1 MRVGINALLCGHG
14 QNYRRTGVSRY
25 VDKLLGPM
33 GSLASDLELTAYV
46 DSKAAAAGWPNVSLR
61 PSRVPVANPAARIA
75 WEMTALPLQ
84 TRQDNIDIFHGTVNT
99 LPYGLRAAKV
109 VTVHDLAFM
118 RFPNQVTKKRY
129 HYLKFMVGSS
139 VRRADLVLTPSEA
152 TRRDVAE
159 FCGIDADRVVVTP
172 LGVDPGFQPP
182 SLQQVTAIRERFG
195 LVRPYI
201 LTVGTI
207 EPRKNLARLV
217 QAFAQVSGEF
227 PHDLVLVGPEGW
239 LMDEIEGAIATS
251 GIAERVRRI
260 GFADDAALVAL
271 YGGADAVA
279 MPSLYEG
286 FGLPLLEAMASGA
299 PVLTSNVSA
308 LPEVAGEAAELVD
321 PTSVESIAEG
331 LSALLGSESRRD
343 SLRRFG
349 LERAAQFTW
358 DRTAALTVAGYQ
370 RVAT

>member
-1 MRVGINALLCGHG
+1 
-14 QNYRRTGVSRY
+14 
-25 VDKLLGPM
+25 
-33 GSLASDLELTAYV
+33 LTAYV
-46 DSKAAAAGWPNVSLR
+46 DSKVPSAGWPTVSLR
-61 PSRVPVANPAARIA
+61 PSRIPVANPAARIA
-75 WEMTALPLQ
+75 WELAVLPLQ
-84 TRQDNIDIFHGTVNT
+84 TRRDNIDVFHGTVNT
-99 LPYGLRAAKV
+99 LPFGLRAPTV

-118 RFPNQVTKKRY
+118 RFPEQVTKKRY

-159 FCGIDADRVVVTP
+159 LYGIDPDRVLVTP
-172 LGVDPGFQPP
+172 LGVDPGFRP
-182 SLQQVTAIRERFG
+182 SSPEQLAAIRERFG
-195 LVRPYI
+195 LARPYI

-217 QAFAQVSGEF
+217 QAFARVSGDF
-227 PHDLVLVGPEGW
+227 PHDLVLVGPAGW
-239 LMDEIEGAIATS
+239 LMDEIEDAIAGS
-251 GIAERVRRI
+251 GVATRVRRT
-260 GFADDAALVAL
+260 GFADDAALAAL

-286 FGLPLLEAMASGA
+286 FGLPVLEAMASGA
-299 PVLTSNVSA
+299 PILTSNISA

-321 PTSVESIAEG
+321 PTCVDSIAEG

-343 SLRRFG
+343 GLRRFG
-349 LERAAQFTW
+349 LQRAAQFTW
-358 DRTAALTVAGYQ
+358 DRTAALTVAAYQ